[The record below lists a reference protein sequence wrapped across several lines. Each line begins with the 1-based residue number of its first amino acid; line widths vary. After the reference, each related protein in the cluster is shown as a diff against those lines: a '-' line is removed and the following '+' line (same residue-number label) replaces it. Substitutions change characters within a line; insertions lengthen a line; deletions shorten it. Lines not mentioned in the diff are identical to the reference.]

1 MIKNTT
7 PAEVKDIL
15 RRGVTKLIKEDE
27 IKETL
32 KGIKPL
38 RIKHG
43 IDPSSNQI
51 HLGYAVVYRKLRQLQ
66 DLGHTVVFL
75 VGDFTARFGDPTG
88 RTQVRIMKDAKEV
101 KNLANTYVE
110 QISKILDPKRLE
122 IRFNSEWYDKLKTEE
137 LFSVLAKF
145 TTAQMLERD
154 MFQERITNKQEIFL
168 HELLYPV
175 LQGYDSVMLKS
186 DLTVIGSDQIFNEI
200 VGRDLQRSFNQKPQG
215 IIALEVLPGTDG
227 TRKMSQSYGNTIG
240 IDEPPDMQYGKIMS
254 IPDNTISTYFELLTD
269 LPEEEIKILKEAMAN
284 NKLNPK
290 EAKERLAYNIV
301 SWLWGEK
308 EAQAAQDEFKRV
320 FVEKKLST
328 RAPEHFLPPGKPLD
342 LPHYIVASGAA
353 NSTTTARHKISE
365 NAVYIDGERANYE
378 THPQIDTTKE
388 HIIKIG
394 HTIIKTVPKK
404 EDQE

>member
-1 MIKNTT
+1 MTKNTT
-7 PAEVKDIL
+7 PKDIIS
-15 RRGVTKLIKEDE
+15 RGVTKLIKEEE
-27 IKETL
+27 IEEML
-32 KGIKPL
+32 KGTKSL

-51 HLGYAVVYRKLRQLQ
+51 HLGYAVVYRKLKQLQ

-75 VGDFTARFGDPTG
+75 IGDFTARFGDPTG
-88 RTQVRIMKDAKEV
+88 KLQTRTMKDAEEV
-101 KNLANTYVE
+101 KNLTKTYVE
-110 QISKILDPKRLE
+110 QISKILDPKHLE

-154 MFQERITNKQEIFL
+154 MFQERIKNNQEVFL

-200 VGRDLQRSFNQKPQG
+200 VGRDLQRAFDQKPQG

-227 TRKMSQSYGNTIG
+227 VRKMSQSYGNTIG
-240 IDEPPDMQYGKIMS
+240 INEPPDMQYGKIMS
-254 IPDNTISTYFELLTD
+254 IPDNVIITYFELLTD
-269 LPEEEIKILKEAMAN
+269 LPEEEIRNIKEAMAN
-284 NKLNPK
+284 SKINPK
-290 EAKERLAYNIV
+290 DAKEKLARNIV
-301 SWLWGEK
+301 AWLWGDK
-308 EAQAAQDEFKRV
+308 EAQAAQEEFNRV
-320 FVEKKLST
+320 FRDKKLPTKAQEVFVS
-328 RAPEHFLPPGKPLD
+328 PDKPLG
-342 LPHYIVASGAA
+342 LPQFLHVSGAT
-353 NSTTTARHKISE
+353 NSSTVARHKILE

-378 THPQIDTTKE
+378 SHPEIDTIKE

-404 EDQE
+404 DNL